1 MGVCQWI
8 FDTAEVSATHGDLR
22 RLPLL
27 TSRGQAARAPPR
39 TFREPVAA
47 YCDRASNAVAL
58 PMGTPRLEI
67 AMTLRGVLLI
77 VPFLMAAMTLSESR
91 AADDH
96 PAVALVKSKVK
107 DPNKPFGLIVTI
119 KVKAGKEKEF
129 EEAFAPCIAATKK
142 EPGCIS
148 YELNR
153 DTDDPSI
160 YVNYEKFRSVA
171 ALEEHLKQPHTQK
184 LLATVP
190 MLADGDLKIKVYTI
204 PE

>member
-1 MGVCQWI
+1 
-8 FDTAEVSATHGDLR
+8 
-22 RLPLL
+22 
-27 TSRGQAARAPPR
+27 
-39 TFREPVAA
+39 
-47 YCDRASNAVAL
+47 
-58 PMGTPRLEI
+58 
-67 AMTLRGVLLI
+67 MTLRGMLLVL
-77 VPFLMAAMTLSESR
+77 PFLFGVATLSESQ

-107 DPNKPFGLIVTI
+107 DPTKPFAIVVTI
-119 KVKAGKEKEF
+119 KVKVGKEKEF
-129 EEAFAPCIAATKK
+129 EAAFAPCIAATKK

-153 DTDDPSI
+153 DPDHPST
-160 YVNYEKFRSVA
+160 YMNYEKFKSVA

-190 MLADGDLKIKVYTI
+190 MLADGDLQIKVYTV